1 MGEGGKSKVKSLVS
15 RPLPTVARVTEKE
28 EKARNG
34 ISLVF
39 QSVRRLRDWS
49 KLATAGVKQHF
60 LLVDREIAAVL
71 AAAALSFLSWA
82 KRSDSPLLR
91 TSAVDTTSSIMS
103 APSIFSVS
111 AVARLSLLAPAAPF
125 RNVTGV

>member
-28 EKARNG
+28 KKGRNG

-60 LLVDREIAAVL
+60 LLGRSSDSERGSRCGLVRPWLSIDGVWRVSDGLSKPRHSTLIV
-71 AAAALSFLSWA
+71 ALSKTLS
-82 KRSDSPLLR
+82 KVKGSE
-91 TSAVDTTSSIMS
+91 TEGFV
-103 APSIFSVS
+103 
-111 AVARLSLLAPAAPF
+111 
-125 RNVTGV
+125 